1 MGIAW
6 QLSGQ
11 AFFVTVYNDKK
22 YNNPNLNYKKER
34 VASILEGH
42 AFLL

>member
-1 MGIAW
+1 MLTKWLLNLDCAMGIAW

-22 YNNPNLNYKKER
+22 YKYPKL
-34 VASILEGH
+34 
-42 AFLL
+42 